1 MRLALGDAQ
10 SFADAPSLLAYCAAN
25 PNLHAGY
32 APMGQPN
39 PQTLP
44 CQEWPY
50 ILGKGQT
57 IVVSGGSTSS
67 ISLASTT
74 VFGIPLWV
82 LAVGALGLL
91 LYMRRHG

>member
-1 MRLALGDAQ
+1 MRMALGDVP

-25 PNLHAGY
+25 PNLFAGY
-32 APMGQPN
+32 APMGQSN

-44 CQEWPY
+44 CQEWH

-57 IVVSGGSTSS
+57 IVVSGGSTSAV
-67 ISLASTT
+67 SLASTT
-74 VFGIPLWV
+74 LFGIPLWV
-82 LAVGALGLL
+82 LAVGVLGVF

>member
-1 MRLALGDAQ
+1 MRLGDIQ
-10 SFADAPSLLAYCAAN
+10 SFADAPSLLAYCTKN
-25 PNLHAGY
+25 PNVHAGY

-57 IVVSGGSTSS
+57 IVVASGSTSAV
-67 ISLASTT
+67 SLASTT

-82 LAVGALGLL
+82 LAVGVIGVF